1 MKISLPMKCQTWN
14 VTDTVSLLFA
24 ALNDYPVIDTRRNG
38 AILPE
43 KP

>member
-1 MKISLPMKCQTWN
+1 MKIPLPMKRETWN
-14 VTDTVSLLFA
+14 VTDTVSLFFA
-24 ALNDYPVIDTRRNG
+24 ALNDCPVIDTRRNG